1 MKKTQPN
8 LNDLLSRGNLIQPD
22 ELAVGMGV
30 ARVTI
35 YQWARRG
42 VIPHLKIENVIR
54 FDPTEIKGWLET
66 KRKAATKNP
75 GPNRH
80 GGAPDY
86 KSGATY

>member
-1 MKKTQPN
+1 VTNLEELNMKRAQPN

-42 VIPHLKIENVIR
+42 VIPHLKLEGLVR
-54 FDPTEIKGWLET
+54 FDPAEIKEWLAT
-66 KRKAATKNP
+66 KRQAATLRERK
-75 GPNRH
+75 
-80 GGAPDY
+80 
-86 KSGATY
+86 